1 MDVEHLVRTVIGKLI
16 KEVRAGSSL
25 GQKIDSIINRNIEA
39 TKKLKEKVA
48 KKKEARNAA
57 T

>member
-25 GQKIDSIINRNIEA
+25 GQKIDSIINRNIQA
-39 TKKLKEKVA
+39 TKNLKEKVA